1 MSTIYKFN
9 IPFFQFSIFLGKSK
23 SVGVGGEW
31 FLNIYILHHTLYV
44 HCTCSRRRKII
55 GVFIKIDPASSVVK
69 KKVKAKSAIE
79 VDLFEAIT
87 RKVEGV
93 SEKDAS

>member
-1 MSTIYKFN
+1 MHPFIISYFIWGKNINQEGGGAKIWISNLIYTPDTIQ
-9 IPFFQFSIFLGKSK
+9 P
-23 SVGVGGEW
+23 
-31 FLNIYILHHTLYV
+31 
-44 HCTCSRRRKII
+44 CRRRKII

-93 SEKDAS
+93 SEKYAS

>member
-1 MSTIYKFN
+1 MQQQK
-9 IPFFQFSIFLGKSK
+9 
-23 SVGVGGEW
+23 
-31 FLNIYILHHTLYV
+31 
-44 HCTCSRRRKII
+44 KII
-55 GVFIKIDPASSVVK
+55 GVFIKIDPASSVAK